1 MGDGG
6 LGILGTKYTK
16 AMAAILFGLEKAL
29 EDMLH
34 RISEKYEI
42 DYNELHQFV
51 MVPTGDDE
59 SSTFV
64 DPPPGGVKKAKP
76 KAKPKTGEDR
86 PQCKGLTA
94 KKTQCKKFA
103 LPGME
108 FCACHQKKA
117 DEGED
122 PSEVKP
128 KGKVTKGKGKGGKG
142 VARVEKVESDGES
155 EVVSPIRK
163 KRVVKETPVTSPIK
177 SPTPSAP
184 KKKAPVKHSHP
195 IDDEEHDEC
204 DMCREHGNSAKM
216 FSSPRYTVE
225 KTAASRLRNIL
236 AQMNQAGNDSDTE
249 GSDSEE

>member
-1 MGDGG
+1 MVVKVYLD
-6 LGILGTKYTK
+6 KVYNK

-51 MVPTGDDE
+51 MVPTDADE

-64 DPPPGGVKKAKP
+64 EPPPGGVKKAKAKKP
-76 KAKPKTGEDR
+76 KAGGEER
-86 PQCKGLTA
+86 VQCKGLTA

-103 LPGME
+103 LGGGE

-128 KGKVTKGKGKGGKG
+128 KAKGKGGKG
-142 VARVEKVESDGES
+142 LAKGGKAKAPVEAESEGES
-155 EVVSPIRK
+155 EVMSPIRK
-163 KRVVKETPVTSPIK
+163 RVKETPVSSPVMK
-177 SPTPSAP
+177 RTPSAP

-204 DMCREHGNSAKM
+204 DMCKEHGNSAQV

-225 KTAASRLRNIL
+225 KTAESRLRNIL
-236 AQMNQAGNDSDTE
+236 AQMNEVGSDTDSDDDETQDE
-249 GSDSEE
+249 